1 MYMEPRACSRQV
13 RTFVESEAGWPAG
26 SMNTYSMCMLPLATL
41 TGRLCH
47 WAVLSLGGSLSGWF
61 CHWVALSL
69 GGSVTGWLYH
79 WVALWLCHW
88 VALSVT
94 DALSG
99 QGAGRKEPNKACR
112 LVVYEYVRKCLNS
125 HTQVY
130 ECVIPLVASVLI
142 PTHRVYEYVI
152 LLAVSVLIPTH
163 RVY

>member
-61 CHWVALSL
+61 CHWVALS
-69 GGSVTGWLYH
+69 
-79 WVALWLCHW
+79 
-88 VALSVT
+88 VT
-94 DALSG
+94 DALSA

-130 ECVIPLVASVLI
+130 ELSLI
-142 PTHRVYEYVI
+142 HI
-152 LLAVSVLIPTH
+152 
-163 RVY
+163 